1 MRDIEAN
8 TVLRYMIKEQ
18 KKVFVKEY
26 ETTTTQYQNL
36 SRT

>member
-1 MRDIEAN
+1 MPR
-8 TVLRYMIKEQ
+8 RYMIKEQ

-26 ETTTTQYQNL
+26 ETTTAQYQNQ

>member
-1 MRDIEAN
+1 MKHVRW
-8 TVLRYMIKEQ
+8 MIREQ
-18 KKVFVKEY
+18 KRLFVKEY